1 VLSTLQDTSALKL
14 DFTLPERYAGA
25 VSLGGSFRF
34 RVEGKGESFTGKV
47 TALEP
52 AVDVATRSMRV
63 RGLVQGDTGLMPGAA
78 ASIELPL
85 KVEQALLVPSIAL
98 VPGVDGRRVYLADHG
113 VVRSVLV
120 EVGLRSGD
128 RAQLLSGV
136 SPGDQLIVSNLLR
149 VREGAPVSVTAATAQ
164 REPSTEQR
172 P

>member
-1 VLSTLQDTSALKL
+1 
-14 DFTLPERYAGA
+14 
-25 VSLGGSFRF
+25 
-34 RVEGKGESFTGKV
+34 
-47 TALEP
+47 
-52 AVDVATRSMRV
+52 M
-63 RGLVQGDTGLMPGAA
+63 
-78 ASIELPL
+78 
-85 KVEQALLVPSIAL
+85 
-98 VPGVDGRRVYLADHG
+98 
-113 VVRSVLV
+113 RSVLV